1 MGEPE
6 FLHSKD
12 RIVNSQSKHVKWRK
26 SRSGHFDFTGK
37 STFYIPWV
45 NGGSSC
51 GWSSEV
57 VADKAMEGTIGL
69 CTA

>member
-1 MGEPE
+1 MLNDES
-6 FLHSKD
+6 LK
-12 RIVNSQSKHVKWRK
+12 VNVLIPRK
-26 SRSGHFDFTGK
+26 K
-37 STFYIPWV
+37 STLYIPWV